1 MTEFN
6 SGEIRPL
13 NIDLSILNKLELEDP
28 PVGIKF
34 MYNQPSG
41 VRRLEKNLAFCLMP
55 EEAQKSG
62 PFYVDKTHFECAG
75 PLCLGIA
82 NDDPFS
88 VSGQIGTRYGLDIFQ
103 EARANRR
110 IYEVLPTLRKGSCN
124 YIIFAPLSGMDF
136 SPDVLII
143 TGTARQAEIIL
154 RSYTYSTG
162 EMYVSRTTP
171 VIGCAWT
178 FVYPYIS
185 GKLNYVVEGVCFG
198 HIARQVS
205 KMGYVTV
212 SVPFNLLREMIENLK
227 EMTWVLPA
235 YEDGREGYNRRFKEV
250 TSGRLLS
257 GRDE

>member
-1 MTEFN
+1 MTVYN
-6 SGEIRPL
+6 GEIRPL
-13 NIDLSILNKLELEDP
+13 VTDFSILDKLNLESP
-28 PVGIKF
+28 PVGVKF
-34 MYNQPSG
+34 LFNKPEG
-41 VRRLEKNLAFCLMP
+41 LRRLGKNLAFCLMP
-55 EEAQKSG
+55 EESQKSG
-62 PFYVDKTHFECAG
+62 AFYVDKTHFECAG

-88 VSGQIGTRYGLDIFQ
+88 VSGQIGTKLGLDIFQ

-110 IYEVLPTLRKGSCN
+110 IYEVLPTLRQGSCN
-124 YIIFAPLSGMDF
+124 YVIFAPLRELDF
-136 SPDVLII
+136 DPDVLLI
-143 TGTARQAEIIL
+143 TGNARQAEIVL

-198 HIARQVS
+198 HIAREVS
-205 KMGYVTV
+205 HMGYVTV
-212 SVPFNLLREMIENLK
+212 AIPFTLTKLMMDNLR

-235 YEDGREGYNRRFKEV
+235 YTEGREAYNKRFKDV

-257 GRDE
+257 GRSE

>member
-1 MTEFN
+1 MIKY

-13 NIDLSILNKLELEDP
+13 NTDLSILNKLELENQ

-34 MYNQPSG
+34 LYNKPEG
-41 VRRLEKNLAFCLMP
+41 VPRLGKNLAFCLMP

-62 PFYVDKTHFECAG
+62 AFYVDETHFECAG

-88 VSGQIGTRYGLDIFQ
+88 VAGQIGTKLGLDIFQ

-110 IYEVLPTLRKGSCN
+110 IYEVLPTLKKGSCH
-124 YIIFAPLSGMDF
+124 FVVFSPLSGLDF
-136 SPDVLII
+136 DPDVLLI
-143 TGTARQAEIIL
+143 TGTARQAEIVL
-154 RSYTYSTG
+154 RAYTYSTG
-162 EMYVSRTTP
+162 EMYISKTTP

-178 FVYPYIS
+178 FIYPYIS
-185 GKLNYVVEGVCFG
+185 GKLNYVVEGICFG

-205 KMGYVTV
+205 TMGYVTV
-212 SVPFNLLREMIENLK
+212 AIPFTLTRLIMDNLREMD
-227 EMTWVLPA
+227 WVLPA
-235 YEDGREGYNRRFKEV
+235 YTDGREKYNQRFKDV

-257 GRDE
+257 GRDK

>member
-6 SGEIRPL
+6 GEIQPL
-13 NIDLSILNKLELEDP
+13 STDLSILNKLELEKK

-34 MYNQPSG
+34 LFNKPEG
-41 VRRLEKNLAFCLMP
+41 VRRLDKNLAFCLMP
-55 EEAQKSG
+55 EEAQNSG
-62 PFYVDKTHFECAG
+62 AFYVDETHFECAG

-88 VSGQIGTRYGLDIFQ
+88 VAGQIGAKFGLDIFQ

-110 IYEVLPTLRKGSCN
+110 IYEVLPTLRKGTCN
-124 YIIFAPLSGMDF
+124 YVIFAPVNEIDF
-136 SPDVLII
+136 DPDVLLI
-143 TGTARQAEIIL
+143 TGTARQAEIVL

-162 EMYVSRTTP
+162 AMYVSKTTP

-185 GKLNYVVEGVCFG
+185 GELNYVVEGICFG
-198 HIARQVS
+198 HIAREVS
-205 KMGYVTV
+205 TPGHVTV
-212 SVPFNLLREMIENLK
+212 AIPFNLTKIIIDNLQK
-227 EMTWVLPA
+227 MTWVLPS
-235 YEDGREGYNRRFKEV
+235 YTDGRDGYNKRFKEV